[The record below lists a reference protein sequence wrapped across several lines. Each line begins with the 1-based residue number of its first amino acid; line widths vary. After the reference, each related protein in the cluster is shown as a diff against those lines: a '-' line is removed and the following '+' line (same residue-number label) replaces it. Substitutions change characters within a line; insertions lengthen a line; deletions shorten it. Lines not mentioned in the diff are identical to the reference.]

1 MDDNKELVRRIAATF
16 AGYHPHKDGWEAYI
30 DEAEDVLSIIQPEL
44 DKRDARIAELTDALF
59 DMVWQHCSNG
69 EKISDDCLSSN
80 EGAFSILGLEDGMIY
95 DECITALK
103 TTTGHDNNTEKRGK
117 R

>member
-44 DKRDARIAELTDALF
+44 DKRDIALNPRRWTREMSDAWHKNIP
-59 DMVWQHCSNG
+59 DVNA
-69 EKISDDCLSSN
+69 
-80 EGAFSILGLEDGMIY
+80 AFEALRD
-95 DECITALK
+95 TALK